1 MLQPSQAP
9 PEPISK
15 TNNDEIF
22 QSESSLSNND
32 TISEENFENQLKS
45 PKKKSLMGNKTDHTS
60 QNPNSLENA
69 IQNLKDV
76 LHNINPG
83 GGDVYYQIING
94 NKSMSKNVDSAKSKN
109 VGKSE
114 LFLKHSFFLSNFCFV
129 ANLTCSTLKNHQI
142 WQKMK
147 KSRVRL
153 GLNPL
158 LHGTSKT

>member
-45 PKKKSLMGNKTDHTS
+45 PKKKSLMGNKTDHTK
-60 QNPNSLENA
+60 QNYNSLEIA
-69 IQNLKDV
+69 IQNLTDV
-76 LHNINPG
+76 LQNINPD
-83 GGDVYYQIING
+83 GGDVYYHIING
-94 NKSMSKNVDSAKSKN
+94 NKSMSKKNVDSAKSKN

-114 LFLKHSFFLSNFCFV
+114 LFFETFIFLSNVCFV
-129 ANLTCSTLKNHQI
+129 ANLICSTLKNHQM
-142 WQKMK
+142 WQTLK
-147 KSRVRL
+147 KSRV
-153 GLNPL
+153 
-158 LHGTSKT
+158 